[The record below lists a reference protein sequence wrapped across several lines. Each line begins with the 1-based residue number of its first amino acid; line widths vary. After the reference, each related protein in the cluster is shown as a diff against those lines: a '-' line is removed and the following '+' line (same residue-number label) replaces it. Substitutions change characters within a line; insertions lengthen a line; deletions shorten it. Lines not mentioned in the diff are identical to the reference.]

1 MATSRDDFIIAIRS
15 AFLKKSTQQKFSL
28 LSLVFASI
36 FIIVLS
42 NFRFNV
48 KKKIEQ
54 ISNEEKMFL
63 SGAGVYIGTFL
74 TSANIDYR
82 LIFLLL
88 TLPYILN
95 TERNTLK
102 VIYLIC
108 ISICF
113 NSLIFEGGDSYSL
126 SYFIKAS
133 IVYLLKFIILF
144 INCVFFGEVCN
155 RFININ
161 MNFIKNK

>member
-1 MATSRDDFIIAIRS
+1 M
-15 AFLKKSTQQKFSL
+15 KFSNSCIIWDGL
-28 LSLVFASI
+28 TFGSCISKKAPSSSRSRQILIAGDSLMSLVFALKANPSI
-36 FIIVLS
+36 V
-42 NFRFNV
+42 
-48 KKKIEQ
+48 
-54 ISNEEKMFL
+54 
-63 SGAGVYIGTFL
+63 
-74 TSANIDYR
+74 
-82 LIFLLL
+82 IFLLL

-95 TERNTLK
+95 TEKNTLK
-102 VIYLIC
+102 VVYLFC

-161 MNFIKNK
+161 INFIKNK